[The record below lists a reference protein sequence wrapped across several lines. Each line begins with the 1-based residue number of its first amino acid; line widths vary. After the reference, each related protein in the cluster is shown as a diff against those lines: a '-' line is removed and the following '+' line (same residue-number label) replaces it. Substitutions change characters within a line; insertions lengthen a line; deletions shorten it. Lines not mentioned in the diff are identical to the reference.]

1 MSSARP
7 RRIFGILALAAGIV
21 LIMLEVGSYR
31 QGGEISW
38 FWIAVAGLA
47 IVLGIYDISAKPKKS

>member
-1 MSSARP
+1 MTPKP

-21 LIMLEVGSYR
+21 LVLLEFGSYR

-38 FWIAVAGLA
+38 FWIVVAAFAIALGL
-47 IVLGIYDISAKPKKS
+47 YDIAARSKQA